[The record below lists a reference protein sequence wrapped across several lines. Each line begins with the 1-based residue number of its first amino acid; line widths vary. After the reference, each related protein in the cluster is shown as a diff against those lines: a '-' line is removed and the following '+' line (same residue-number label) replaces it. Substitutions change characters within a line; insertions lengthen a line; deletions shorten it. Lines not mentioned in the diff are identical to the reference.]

1 MSEKKKCFVV
11 MGFGEKTDYRTS
23 RVLDLDK
30 TYQYI
35 IKPAVLDAGLECVRA
50 DEIPHSGTID
60 MPMFEQLMQADLVI
74 ADLSTSNLNA
84 AYELGV
90 RHALKPRTTIIIAE
104 EQFASPF
111 DINHIVT
118 LPYRLDD
125 KVLDIEE
132 AARFRTVLAKVI
144 TEILPQNRTDS
155 PVYTFLRPLTPP
167 VLGEKK
173 ALGVRGPTDDLF
185 GEEMALGERGA
196 TVNIEAAT
204 VGDNADNPTLAA
216 LMEQMN
222 EAKKKK
228 EFVTAKSLLKVIITM
243 APNQT
248 AFKHQLALLTY
259 KSKTPD
265 ELSAL
270 KEAQAI
276 LGELNP
282 MHSNNAETLGL
293 WGAVHKRLF
302 EIAKQR
308 ADLDTAILSYEK
320 GYRLLSDYYN
330 GINWAFLLNVR
341 ASLSGPADA
350 ITDFV
355 LARRT
360 RADVLEI
367 CKTKLE
373 SLKVSEQTRAERYWI
388 LATMAEACLGIEDT
402 ARSEK
407 YLDDAKEYAD
417 EPWMLESTLEQL
429 EKLRAYLEH
438 SPLKDLPV

>member
-1 MSEKKKCFVV
+1 

-30 TYQYI
+30 TYKYI

-60 MPMFEQLMQADLVI
+60 MPMFEQLMHADLVV

-118 LPYRLDD
+118 LPYRLDG

-132 AARFRTVLAKVI
+132 AARFRAVLAKAI
-144 TEILPQNRTDS
+144 TAILPQNNTDS

-167 VLGEKK
+167 VLGDEKT
-173 ALGVRGPTDDLF
+173 LNVMG
-185 GEEMALGERGA
+185 
-196 TVNIEAAT
+196 TVMDADAAT
-204 VGDNADNPTLAA
+204 VSDNASNPTLAA
-216 LMEQMN
+216 LMEQMY

-228 EFVTAKSLLKVIITM
+228 EFVTAKSLLNVMITI

-248 AFKHQLALLTY
+248 ALKQQLALVTY
-259 KSKTPD
+259 KSKKPD

-270 KEAQAI
+270 KEAQVI
-276 LGELNP
+276 LGELEP

-360 RADVLEI
+360 RAYVLEI

-373 SLKVSEQTRAERYWI
+373 SLKDSEQTRAERYWI
-388 LATMAEACLGIEDT
+388 LATMAEACLGMEDT
-402 ARSEK
+402 AQSEK
-407 YLDDAKEYAD
+407 YLNDAKEYAD

-429 EKLRAYLEH
+429 EKLQVYLDH
-438 SPLKDLPV
+438 SPLKNLPV

>member
-1 MSEKKKCFVV
+1 

-23 RVLDLDK
+23 RVLDLNK
-30 TYQYI
+30 TYKYI
-35 IKPAVLDAGLECVRA
+35 IKPAVQDAGLECVRA
-50 DEIPHSGTID
+50 DEIPHAGTID
-60 MPMFEQLMQADLVI
+60 MPMFEQLMEADLVI

-118 LPYRLDD
+118 LPYRLDG

-132 AARFRTVLAKVI
+132 AARFRAVLANAI
-144 TEILPQNRTDS
+144 TAILPQNRVDS

-167 VLGEKK
+167 VLGEEK
-173 ALGVRGPTDDLF
+173 AQVMRGLAVDAD
-185 GEEMALGERGA
+185 AS
-196 TVNIEAAT
+196 
-204 VGDNADNPTLAA
+204 NASNPTLAV
-216 LMEQMN
+216 LMEQLN

-228 EFVTAKSLLKVIITM
+228 DFDTAKSLLKVIITM
-243 APNQT
+243 APNQI
-248 AFKHQLALLTY
+248 AFKQQLALVTY
-259 KSKTPD
+259 KSKQPD

-270 KEAQAI
+270 KEAQVI

-308 ADLDTAILSYEK
+308 ADLDTAIQSYEK
-320 GYRLLSDYYN
+320 GFRLLLDYYN
-330 GINWAFLLNVR
+330 GINLAFLLNVR
-341 ASLSGPADA
+341 ASLSVLADA

-360 RADVLEI
+360 RAEVLEI

-373 SLKVSEQTRAERYWI
+373 SLKDSEQTRGERYWI
-388 LATMAEACLGIEDT
+388 LATMAEACLGLED
-402 ARSEK
+402 A
-407 YLDDAKEYAD
+407 
-417 EPWMLESTLEQL
+417 
-429 EKLRAYLEH
+429 
-438 SPLKDLPV
+438 SPM

>member
-1 MSEKKKCFVV
+1 MSDKKKCFVV
-11 MGFGEKTDYRTS
+11 MGFGEKTDYQTS

-30 TYQYI
+30 TYKHI
-35 IKPAVLDAGLECVRA
+35 IKKAVQDAGLECVRA
-50 DEIPHSGTID
+50 DEIPHSGTIE
-60 MPMFEQLMQADLVI
+60 MPMFEQLLQADLVI

-104 EQFASPF
+104 DKFVSPF
-111 DINHIVT
+111 DTGHIAT
-118 LPYRLDD
+118 MRYRHDG
-125 KVLDIEE
+125 KALDIDEVE
-132 AARFRTVLAKVI
+132 RFREVLNKAI
-144 TEILPQNRTDS
+144 AAILANPAPDS

-167 VLGEKK
+167 VLAEER
-173 ALGVRGPTDDLF
+173 AQAVRGSAVEAD
-185 GEEMALGERGA
+185 
-196 TVNIEAAT
+196 AAT
-204 VGDNADNPTLAA
+204 GGDNAGNPALAV
-216 LMEQMN
+216 LMEQLN

-228 EFVTAKSLLKVIITM
+228 DFDTAKSLLKIIIGMTT
-243 APNQT
+243 NQT
-248 AFKHQLALLTY
+248 AFKQQLALVTY
-259 KSKTPD
+259 KSKKPD

-320 GYRLLSDYYN
+320 GYWLLSDYYN

-373 SLKVSEQTRAERYWI
+373 TLKDSPQTRSERYWI
-388 LATMAEACLGIEDT
+388 LATMAEACLGLED
-402 ARSEK
+402 AAQSEK
-407 YLDDAKEYAD
+407 YLNDAKEYAD

-438 SPLKDLPV
+438 SPLKNLPV

>member
-1 MSEKKKCFVV
+1 MSDKKKCFVV
-11 MGFGEKTDYRTS
+11 MGFGEKTDYQTS

-30 TYQYI
+30 TYKHI
-35 IKPAVLDAGLECVRA
+35 IKKAVQDAGLECVRA
-50 DEIPHSGTID
+50 DEIPHSGTIE
-60 MPMFEQLMQADLVI
+60 MPMFEQLLQADLVI

-104 EQFASPF
+104 DKFVSPF
-111 DINHIVT
+111 DTGHIAT
-118 LPYRLDD
+118 MRYRHDG
-125 KVLDIEE
+125 KALDIDEVE
-132 AARFRTVLAKVI
+132 RFREVLNKAI
-144 TEILPQNRTDS
+144 AAILANPAPDS

-167 VLGEKK
+167 VLGKER
-173 ALGVRGPTDDLF
+173 AQAVRGSAVEAD
-185 GEEMALGERGA
+185 
-196 TVNIEAAT
+196 AAT
-204 VGDNADNPTLAA
+204 GGDNASNPALAV
-216 LMEQMN
+216 LMEQLN
-222 EAKKKK
+222 DAKKKK
-228 EFVTAKSLLKVIITM
+228 DFDTAKSLLKIIIGM
-243 APNQT
+243 ATNQT
-248 AFKHQLALLTY
+248 AFKQQLALVTY
-259 KSKTPD
+259 KSKKPD

-270 KEAQAI
+270 KEAQVI

-308 ADLDTAILSYEK
+308 ADLDTAIMSYEK

-373 SLKVSEQTRAERYWI
+373 TLKDSPQTRSERYWI
-388 LATMAEACLGIEDT
+388 LSTMAEACLGLEDAVQT
-402 ARSEK
+402 EQ
-407 YLDDAKEYAD
+407 YLNDAKQYAD

-438 SPLKDLPV
+438 SPLKNLPD

>member
-1 MSEKKKCFVV
+1 MPDKKKCFVV

-30 TYQYI
+30 TYNHI
-35 IKPAVLDAGLECVRA
+35 IKPAVQDAGLECVRA
-50 DEIPHSGTID
+50 DEIPHAGTID
-60 MPMFEQLMQADLVI
+60 MPMFEQLMQADLVV

-118 LPYRLDD
+118 LPYRLDG
-125 KVLDIEE
+125 KVLDIDE
-132 AARFRTVLAKVI
+132 AARFRAVLAKAI
-144 TEILPQNRTDS
+144 TAILPQNRVDS
-155 PVYTFLRPLTPP
+155 PVYNFLRPLTPP
-167 VLGEKK
+167 VLGEEK
-173 ALGVRGPTDDLF
+173 ALGARGTAMDTD
-185 GEEMALGERGA
+185 A
-196 TVNIEAAT
+196 N
-204 VGDNADNPTLAA
+204 NPTLAA

-228 EFVTAKSLLKVIITM
+228 EFVTAKSLLNVMITM

-248 AFKHQLALLTY
+248 ALKQQLALMTY
-259 KSKTPD
+259 KSKKPD

-270 KEAQAI
+270 KEAQVI
-276 LGELNP
+276 LGELEP

-293 WGAVHKRLF
+293 WGAIHKRLF
-302 EIAKQR
+302 EITKQR

-373 SLKVSEQTRAERYWI
+373 SLKDSEQTRGERYWI
-388 LATMAEACLGIEDT
+388 LATMAEACLGMEE
-402 ARSEK
+402 AAQSEK
-407 YLDDAKEYAD
+407 YRNDAKEYAD
-417 EPWMLESTLEQL
+417 EPWMLESTQEQL
-429 EKLRAYLEH
+429 EKLQVYLEH
-438 SPLKDLPV
+438 SPLKNLPV

>member
-1 MSEKKKCFVV
+1 MSESEMKKKCFVV

-23 RVLDLDK
+23 RVLDLNK
-30 TYQYI
+30 TYKFI
-35 IKPAVLDAGLECVRA
+35 IKPAVQDAGLECVRA
-50 DEIPHSGTID
+50 DEIPHAGTID
-60 MPMFEQLMQADLVI
+60 MPMFEQLMEADLVI

-118 LPYRLDD
+118 LPYRLDG

-132 AARFRTVLAKVI
+132 AARFRAVLANAI
-144 TEILPQNRTDS
+144 TAILPQNRVDS

-167 VLGEKK
+167 VLGEEK
-173 ALGVRGPTDDLF
+173 AQVMRGLAVDAD
-185 GEEMALGERGA
+185 AS
-196 TVNIEAAT
+196 
-204 VGDNADNPTLAA
+204 NASNPTLAV
-216 LMEQMN
+216 LMEQLN

-228 EFVTAKSLLKVIITM
+228 DFDTAKSLLKVIITI
-243 APNQT
+243 APNQI
-248 AFKHQLALLTY
+248 AFKQQLALVTY
-259 KSKTPD
+259 KSKQPD

-270 KEAQAI
+270 KEAQVI
-276 LGELNP
+276 LGELEP

-308 ADLDTAILSYEK
+308 ADLDTAIQSYEK
-320 GYRLLSDYYN
+320 GFRLLSDYYN
-330 GINWAFLLNVR
+330 GINLAFLLNVR
-341 ASLSGPADA
+341 ASLSEPADA

-360 RADVLEI
+360 RAEVLEI

-373 SLKVSEQTRAERYWI
+373 SLKDSEQTRANV
-388 LATMAEACLGIEDT
+388 TG
-402 ARSEK
+402 S
-407 YLDDAKEYAD
+407 
-417 EPWMLESTLEQL
+417 
-429 EKLRAYLEH
+429 
-438 SPLKDLPV
+438 

>member
-1 MSEKKKCFVV
+1 MSESEKKKKCFVV

-23 RVLDLDK
+23 RVLDLNK
-30 TYQYI
+30 TYKFI
-35 IKPAVLDAGLECVRA
+35 IKPAVQDAGLECVRA
-50 DEIPHSGTID
+50 DEIPHAGTID
-60 MPMFEQLMQADLVI
+60 MPMFEQLMEADLVI

-118 LPYRLDD
+118 LPYRLDG

-132 AARFRTVLAKVI
+132 ASRFRAVLANAI
-144 TEILPQNRTDS
+144 TAILPQNRVDS

-167 VLGEKK
+167 VLGEEK
-173 ALGVRGPTDDLF
+173 AQVMRGL
-185 GEEMALGERGA
+185 
-196 TVNIEAAT
+196 AA
-204 VGDNADNPTLAA
+204 DADASNASNPTLAV
-216 LMEQMN
+216 LMEQLN

-228 EFVTAKSLLKVIITM
+228 DFDTAKSLLKVIITI
-243 APNQT
+243 APNQI
-248 AFKHQLALLTY
+248 AFKQQLALVTY
-259 KSKTPD
+259 KSKQPD

-270 KEAQAI
+270 KEAQGMLA
-276 LGELNP
+276 ELNP
-282 MHSNNAETLGL
+282 MHSNNTETLGL

-308 ADLDTAILSYEK
+308 SDLDTAIQSYEK
-320 GYRLLSDYYN
+320 GFRLLLDYYN
-330 GINWAFLLNVR
+330 GINLAFLLNVR
-341 ASLSGPADA
+341 ASLSVPADA

-360 RADVLEI
+360 RAEVLEI

-373 SLKVSEQTRAERYWI
+373 SLKDSEQTRGERYWI
-388 LATMAEACLGIEDT
+388 LATLAEACLGLED
-402 ARSEK
+402 ASQSEK
-407 YLDDAKEYAD
+407 YLEEAKKYAD
-417 EPWMLESTLEQL
+417 ESWMLDSTQEQL
-429 EKLRAYLEH
+429 KKLKAYLEN
-438 SPLKDLPV
+438 SPLKNLPV

>member
-1 MSEKKKCFVV
+1 MSESEMKKKCFVV

-23 RVLDLDK
+23 RVLDLNK
-30 TYQYI
+30 TYKFI
-35 IKPAVLDAGLECVRA
+35 IKPAVQDAGLECVRA
-50 DEIPHSGTID
+50 DEIPHAGTID
-60 MPMFEQLMQADLVI
+60 MPMFEQLMEADLVI

-118 LPYRLDD
+118 LPYRLDG

-132 AARFRTVLAKVI
+132 AARFRAVLANAI
-144 TEILPQNRTDS
+144 TAILPQNRVDS

-167 VLGEKK
+167 VLSEEK
-173 ALGVRGPTDDLF
+173 AQVMRGLAVDAELS
-185 GEEMALGERGA
+185 
-196 TVNIEAAT
+196 
-204 VGDNADNPTLAA
+204 NASNPTLAV
-216 LMEQMN
+216 LMEQLN

-228 EFVTAKSLLKVIITM
+228 DFDTAKSLLKVIITI
-243 APNQT
+243 APKQI
-248 AFKHQLALLTY
+248 AFKQQLALVTY
-259 KSKTPD
+259 KSKQPD
-265 ELSAL
+265 ERSAL

-276 LGELNP
+276 LGELGP

-308 ADLDTAILSYEK
+308 ADLNTAIQSYEK
-320 GYRLLSDYYN
+320 GFRLLLDYYN
-330 GINWAFLLNVR
+330 GINLAFLLNVR
-341 ASLSGPADA
+341 ASLSEPADA

-367 CKTKLE
+367 CKTKLD
-373 SLKVSEQTRAERYWI
+373 SLKDSEQTRGERYWI
-388 LATMAEACLGIEDT
+388 LATMAEACLGLEDG
-402 ARSEK
+402 SQSK
-407 YLDDAKEYAD
+407 NYLNAAKEYAD
-417 EPWMLESTLEQL
+417 ESWMLDSTLEQL
-429 EKLRAYLEH
+429 EKLKAYLEN
-438 SPLKDLPV
+438 SPLKNLPVER